1 MTTQNMAIWQD
12 SGQELYNNKS
22 AWFVIGSHH
31 MGRLKAL
38 FILSGEILLYYL
50 CTCILTLA
58 ASVNW
63 MTAQF
68 EAWKKSFREIC
79 GLFGGGRVYSLSEWK
94 PCDIE

>member
-1 MTTQNMAIWQD
+1 MRNQNMTIWQD
-12 SGQELYNNKS
+12 SGEEIYNNKS
-22 AWFVIGSHH
+22 ACFVIGSHH
-31 MGRLKAL
+31 MGCLKAL

-68 EAWKKSFREIC
+68 EAFKKI
-79 GLFGGGRVYSLSEWK
+79 L
-94 PCDIE
+94 